1 MSYLAVFAMWLAMT
15 AAMMAPVVYPWLRA
29 LSRIAHAPRST
40 VDALKAAADAP
51 KATLHALGMIRDAL
65 TSPRSVIPFAG
76 GYMVAWTGFSA
87 AAAAVHLTLAA
98 MALPVPFAMDA
109 PVLSAVALGMAGTFQ
124 FTRLKEACLSHC
136 RSPAGFLLTR
146 WRPGAAGHARLGFE
160 HGLHCVGCCW
170 ALMALALVVGM
181 VDLLWMGVLMA
192 VMVAE
197 TTLPFGARLT
207 RPLGIALLAGGAVV
221 LVVALRP

>member
-1 MSYLAVFAMWLAMT
+1 MWLAMT
-15 AAMMAPVVYPWLRA
+15 AVMMAPVAYPWLRA
-29 LSRIAHAPRST
+29 LARIGGGDRGGPVAVA
-40 VDALKAAADAP
+40 VL
-51 KATLHALGMIRDAL
+51 
-65 TSPRSVIPFAG
+65 PFAA
-76 GYMVAWTGFSA
+76 GYMVAWAGFSA
-87 AAAAVHLTLAA
+87 VAAAVQATLAA
-98 MALPVPFAMDA
+98 LSLPVPFAMDA
-109 PVLSAVALGMAGTFQ
+109 PVLSAAALGLAGTFQ

-146 WRPGAAGHARLGFE
+146 WRPGAAAAARLGIG
-160 HGLHCVGCCW
+160 HGLYCVGCCW

-207 RPLGIALLAGGAVV
+207 RPIGVALLASGAAI
-221 LVVALRP
+221 LLLSGLP